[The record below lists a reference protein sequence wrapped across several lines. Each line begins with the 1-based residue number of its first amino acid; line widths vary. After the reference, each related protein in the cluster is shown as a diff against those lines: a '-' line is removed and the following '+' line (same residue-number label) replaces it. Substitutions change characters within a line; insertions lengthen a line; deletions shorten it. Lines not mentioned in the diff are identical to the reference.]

1 MSFSL
6 GRGLKLRTRFMI
18 FVGLGVTL
26 LVALVVVVIARY
38 EQESMERKLN
48 QLSVNEM
55 TSLHALI
62 VNVMAKRPE
71 DPDNI
76 GVTVF
81 NNWFDSRNVNYAGKV
96 WSVWSPKV
104 TDYMHDAEPDRKP
117 KAPQDEVDREALT
130 TAKPV
135 GRMVGDY
142 YRYSMPIVLGVT
154 DGATSDVCHSCHGGM
169 GLTDGEVIAVLSS
182 SLSVTHEREHLI
194 SVVLALALGGLAAA
208 VAAVL
213 GVRWSLGKIIT
224 TPIGSMIGTME
235 RLADG
240 DTSVEVTFLEREDEM
255 GDMARTVKI
264 FKDHMIEAD
273 HMRQTQEDE
282 RRRSARERSQALS
295 DMADRFE
302 SSIKTRVAEV
312 EEATS
317 GIGSTAG
324 SMASR
329 SERSGG
335 RSLDVGRAA
344 KITTERSAA
353 AAAATNQL
361 TQSVHNVADR
371 AQQSTNI
378 ARTAVEDVSA
388 TARRMDE
395 LTVAVQSIG
404 DVVNLI
410 NDIASQTNL
419 LALNA
424 TIEAARAGEAGK
436 GFAVVANEVKN
447 LANQT
452 AKATEEI
459 TQQVNAVQ
467 MSTRDMRESIG
478 RVVETIRTM
487 DSNSAQISQAVDEQ
501 NAATQEIAANIN
513 EVAVQASDVSGSVSH
528 LSKTSAMACAGTVR
542 VIWSA
547 KRLTG
552 VVETLRQEAEQFLL
566 SVREAGKHEDV

>member
-1 MSFSL
+1 MSLSL
-6 GRGLKLRTRFMI
+6 GRSLKLRQRFMI
-18 FVGLGVTL
+18 FIGLGVTV
-26 LVALVVVVIARY
+26 LVALVVLVIARY
-38 EQESMERKLN
+38 EQDSMERKLQ
-48 QLSVNEM
+48 QLSMNEM

-81 NNWFDSRNVNYAGKV
+81 NNWFDSRNVNYPGKV

-117 KAPQDEVDREALT
+117 KAAQDDVDREALT
-130 TAKPV
+130 TGQPV
-135 GRMVGDY
+135 GRMVGGF

-154 DGATSDVCHSCHGGM
+154 DGAKSEVCHSCHGAM

-182 SLSVTHEREHLI
+182 SLSVVQENQHLTEVI
-194 SVVLALALGGLAAA
+194 LALSLGGFIAA

-240 DTSVEVTFLEREDEM
+240 DTSVEVTFLERQDEM

-273 HMRQTQEDE
+273 HMRQTQEED
-282 RRRSARERSQALS
+282 RRRSSHERAEALKA
-295 DMADRFE
+295 MADRFE
-302 SSIKTRVAEV
+302 SSVKTKVAEV
-312 EEATS
+312 GEATS

-344 KITTERSAA
+344 QITTERSAA
-353 AAAATNQL
+353 AAAATNHL
-361 TQSVHNVADR
+361 TDTVNNVAER
-371 AQQSTNI
+371 ARQSTSI
-378 ARTAVEDVSA
+378 ARTAVEDVNA

-395 LTVAVQSIG
+395 LTQAVQSIG

-436 GFAVVANEVKN
+436 GFAVVAGEVKN

-452 AKATEEI
+452 AKATDEI
-459 TQQVNAVQ
+459 SSQVAAVQ
-467 MSTRDMRESIG
+467 LSTRDMRESIG

-487 DSNSAQISQAVDEQ
+487 DSNSAEISEAVAEQ
-501 NAATQEIAANIN
+501 NATTQEISANIN
-513 EVAVQASDVSGSVSH
+513 EVAVQASGVSDSVSH

-547 KRLTG
+547 KRLTT
-552 VVETLRQEAEQFLL
+552 VVEDLRLEAEQFLT
-566 SVREAGKHEDV
+566 SVRQASKDEEG

>member
-1 MSFSL
+1 
-6 GRGLKLRTRFMI
+6 
-18 FVGLGVTL
+18 
-26 LVALVVVVIARY
+26 
-38 EQESMERKLN
+38 
-48 QLSVNEM
+48 
-55 TSLHALI
+55 
-62 VNVMAKRPE
+62 
-71 DPDNI
+71 
-76 GVTVF
+76 
-81 NNWFDSRNVNYAGKV
+81 
-96 WSVWSPKV
+96 
-104 TDYMHDAEPDRKP
+104 
-117 KAPQDEVDREALT
+117 
-130 TAKPV
+130 
-135 GRMVGDY
+135 
-142 YRYSMPIVLGVT
+142 
-154 DGATSDVCHSCHGGM
+154 
-169 GLTDGEVIAVLSS
+169 
-182 SLSVTHEREHLI
+182 
-194 SVVLALALGGLAAA
+194 
-208 VAAVL
+208 
-213 GVRWSLGKIIT
+213 
-224 TPIGSMIGTME
+224 
-235 RLADG
+235 
-240 DTSVEVTFLEREDEM
+240 
-255 GDMARTVKI
+255 
-264 FKDHMIEAD
+264 
-273 HMRQTQEDE
+273 
-282 RRRSARERSQALS
+282 
-295 DMADRFE
+295 
-302 SSIKTRVAEV
+302 
-312 EEATS
+312 
-317 GIGSTAG
+317 
-324 SMASR
+324 MASR

-566 SVREAGKHEDV
+566 SVREAGKNEDV

>member
-1 MSFSL
+1 MSFSI
-6 GRGLKLRTRFMI
+6 GQGLKLRQRFMI
-18 FVGLGVTL
+18 FIGLGIVL
-26 LVALVVVVIARY
+26 MVALTVTAIARY
-38 EQESMERKLN
+38 EEGAMERKLQ

-81 NNWFDSRNVNYAGKV
+81 NNWFDSRNVNYPGKV
-96 WSVWSPKV
+96 WSVWGPKV

-117 KAPQDEVDREALT
+117 KQAQDDIDREALT
-130 TAKPV
+130 TAQPV
-135 GRMVGDY
+135 GRMEGDF
-142 YRYSMPIVLGVT
+142 YRYSLPIVLGVT
-154 DGATSDVCHSCHGGM
+154 DGAKSEVCHSCHGGM
-169 GLTDGEVIAVLSS
+169 GLQDGEVIAVLSS
-182 SLSVTHEREHLI
+182 SLSMVQERKHLNNI
-194 SVVLALALGGLAAA
+194 IFALALGGLAAA
-208 VAAVL
+208 IAAVL

-224 TPIGSMIGTME
+224 SPIGAMVNTME

-240 DTSVEVTFLEREDEM
+240 DTSVEVGFTERKDEM
-255 GDMARTVKI
+255 GEMARSVNV
-264 FKDHMIEAD
+264 FKDHMIEAE
-273 HMRQTQEDE
+273 HLRQAQEEE
-282 RRRSARERSQALS
+282 RRRSTRERAEALQQ
-295 DMADRFE
+295 MADRFE
-302 SSIKTRVAEV
+302 SSIKARVAEV

-317 GIGSTAG
+317 GIGSTAS
-324 SMASR
+324 SMAGR

-335 RSLDVGRAA
+335 RSIHVGRAA

-353 AAAATNQL
+353 AAAATTHL

-371 AQQSTNI
+371 AAQSTTI
-378 ARTAVEDVSA
+378 ARTAVEDVNA
-388 TARRMDE
+388 TAKRMDE
-395 LTVAVQSIG
+395 LTQAVQSIG

-410 NDIASQTNL
+410 MAIAGQTNL

-436 GFAVVANEVKN
+436 GFAVVAGEVKN
-447 LANQT
+447 LANKT

-459 TQQVNAVQ
+459 TTLVGAVQ
-467 MSTRDMRESIG
+467 LSTRDMRESIG

-487 DSNSAQISQAVDEQ
+487 DQNSTEISQAVNEQ
-501 NAATQEIAANIN
+501 NAATQEIADNIN
-513 EVAVQASDVSGSVSH
+513 EVAQQASDVSDSVSH

-547 KRLTG
+547 KRLTS
-552 VVETLRQEAEQFLL
+552 VVEQLRQEAEGFLT
-566 SVREAGKHEDV
+566 SVRAAGKGED